1 MTFKYFI
8 LELQEHVMLVKFNRP
23 ESLNALNSKVIVE
36 LEELIKY
43 IEESSDVHVVVFTG
57 EGKAFVAGADIAEMS
72 TMNFAEGK
80 ALAELGQNVFLH
92 LEELSKPT
100 IAAVNGYCLGG
111 GNEFAMACDFR
122 FASEKAKFGQPEV
135 TLGVTPG
142 FAGTQRLAKLTS
154 ESTAKEMIYTGGIYD
169 AAFAHENGLVSR
181 VYSKDELL
189 EETMKFA
196 HKIARNG
203 QIAVRLSKKAI
214 NEGLEKPVCDGNK
227 IEADYFG
234 QTFNTEDQKNAM
246 KAFLN
251 KEKYKF
257 LNK

>member
-8 LELQEHVMLVKFNRP
+8 LEMKEHVMLVKFNRP

-36 LEELIKY
+36 LEKLIKY
-43 IEESSDVHVVVFTG
+43 IEESPDVYVVVFTG
-57 EGKAFVAGADIAEMS
+57 EGKAFIAGADIEEMS
-72 TMNFAEGK
+72 TMNAEEGK

-122 FASEKAKFGQPEV
+122 VASEKARFGQPEV

-142 FAGTQRLAKLTS
+142 FAGTQRLAKLTGVS
-154 ESTAKEMIYTGGIYD
+154 VAKEMIYTGGIYD
-169 AAFAHENGLVSR
+169 AEFAYKNGLVSR
-181 VYSKDELL
+181 ICSKDELL

-214 NEGLEKPVCDGNK
+214 NEGLEKPVSDGNE